1 VSISINLSI
10 FIIKCIL
17 LQILV
22 RCTYILIIVAKVIM
36 IMKGSKKLEYLFLIL
51 SSGVVAK
58 VIGIMQLS
66 YLDNNTILKCIF
78 DNEEYRQY

>member
-1 VSISINLSI
+1 
-10 FIIKCIL
+10 
-17 LQILV
+17 
-22 RCTYILIIVAKVIM
+22 M

-51 SSGVVAK
+51 SFGIVAK

>member
-66 YLDNNTILKCIF
+66 YLDNNTILKCIL